1 MKKKKKN
8 QKSNMLKEFKE
19 FALKGNIID
28 MAIGVVI
35 GGAFQKI
42 VNSLVNDIIMPL
54 ISILIGKVDFSD
66 MVLTVGNASIK
77 YGSFITT
84 IVDFLIIAFSIFIA
98 IKYFNKLNKIKDIS
112 EEMAVK
118 LDKKGNVKKYI
129 KEKKAGRK
137 EKSAEKKKNQTVHSA
152 QFDKNLEKQ
161 IQKELKKRERRRKLI
176 VVLASGIAVVCFGY
190 FGFYYFQSTRTGMD
204 YESLAE
210 LKGSRTLSQLNM
222 GNDVT
227 VHRTSEDMPEIL
239 DEYKTLFEKNK
250 KLIGWL
256 KIDDTIIDYPVMQT
270 SDNKYYLE
278 HNF

>member
-129 KEKKAGRK
+129 KEKKK
-137 EKSAEKKKNQTVHSA
+137 EEN
-152 QFDKNLEKQ
+152 
-161 IQKELKKRERRRKLI
+161 KE
-176 VVLASGIAVVCFGY
+176 
-190 FGFYYFQSTRTGMD
+190 
-204 YESLAE
+204 
-210 LKGSRTLSQLNM
+210 
-222 GNDVT
+222 
-227 VHRTSEDMPEIL
+227 PE
-239 DEYKTLFEKNK
+239 T
-250 KLIGWL
+250 
-256 KIDDTIIDYPVMQT
+256 KI
-270 SDNKYYLE
+270 
-278 HNF
+278 